1 MCQKVIINRGEKEI
15 ESPNEFKQHF
25 GFLPKDA
32 ENGELDLCMCN
43 CDLDATFIENGIE
56 YGICAFGDYY
66 VGDLDKCEL
75 IHRHDPNMKQEEEL
89 GSSISLDDVKELQE
103 SFQTKEENKR
113 RLFQH
118 TEREDGA
125 STFNGVKVTHN
136 IEIACSVDVGVE
148 KDKQEVTIF
157 YIEDATEID
166 DQVAANL
173 FNPNS
178 QRISGACEDEVR
190 KVFRSVRVGY
200 ENLNPESKDK
210 LNKEIGNLEAAAEKG
225 ANDLSLLLQRAIELG
240 KMSKRKKRRNR
251 HKRKKKLFTFTYQP
265 VSLPP
270 TEEEIIRKLIP
281 IVKKE
286 FL

>member
-75 IHRHDPNMKQEEEL
+75 IHRHDPNQKQETVLATDEPKDSGDASKDIDILEAL
-89 GSSISLDDVKELQE
+89 VKGTREFIKEYKQK
-103 SFQTKEENKR
+103 SFQ
-113 RLFQH
+113 L

-136 IEIACSVDVGVE
+136 FEIACSVDVGVE
-148 KDKQEVTIF
+148 KDKQEVTKLW
-157 YIEDATEID
+157 IEEATEVLEKERIVRENID
-166 DQVAANL
+166 KVFPSFQVAAVRL
-173 FNPNS
+173 GK
-178 QRISGACEDEVR
+178 SGSN
-190 KVFRSVRVGY
+190 F
-200 ENLNPESKDK
+200 
-210 LNKEIGNLEAAAEKG
+210 AEKIDEFTKSIE
-225 ANDLSLLLQRAIELG
+225 NNYSKFQLLTELQHSRDLRKI
-240 KMSKRKKRRNR
+240 SKRKKRRNR
-251 HKRKKKLFTFTYQP
+251 HKMKRRKI
-265 VSLPP
+265 VSSCGYVELPMCD
-270 TEEEIIRKLIP
+270 EQVIHKLIP